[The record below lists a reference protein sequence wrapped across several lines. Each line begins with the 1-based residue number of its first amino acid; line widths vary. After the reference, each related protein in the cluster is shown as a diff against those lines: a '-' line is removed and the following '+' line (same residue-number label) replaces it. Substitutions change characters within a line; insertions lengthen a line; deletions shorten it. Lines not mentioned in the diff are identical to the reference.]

1 MKLSFYVRIFV
12 VYAALG
18 GHAVTQGK
26 HWDWSKLNVNDIVLP
41 KLCGVAMSEYQN
53 SGAGHCPDS
62 NWAAW
67 EKKGTHNGYNTIHD
81 NQKSGFACN
90 FWNNY
95 KNDVQ
100 LVKELGCNAFRLSV
114 EWSII
119 EPREGEFNQD
129 AIDHYR
135 DLCDELIRN
144 GITPMITLHHFTH
157 PQWFEAKGAFEQE
170 KNIPY
175 FERFCVRMFEA
186 LRDKVQLWC
195 TINEP
200 GPYVFQG
207 YINAAFPPGKK
218 DMYLAGQV
226 LKNMLIAHTRVYKKL
241 KSLPGGADAEIGIVH
256 QYLPFE
262 AHSSWNLLE
271 GATCLFMN
279 HVFND
284 VIMHFLK
291 TGVLSSTSLSLSIKI
306 PDAPK
311 CNDFIGLNFYSRVV
325 IKSNVLGSLWDMNFN
340 QDTFGKPSCF
350 QGEVMTDMQYP
361 MYPEGLYN
369 AIKAVAKLGKP
380 IYITENGVPDGR
392 DDRRALFIE
401 RYLYAMS
408 RAIKEGCDVRG
419 YFYWSL
425 MDNFEWDEGYA
436 KKFGLYE
443 VDFATQKRTLR
454 PGAECYKRAIS
465 TSPRIEKK

>member
-1 MKLSFYVRIFV
+1 MKLSFFTRIFLIYV
-12 VYAALG
+12 
-18 GHAVTQGK
+18 AVGMQIITATVR
-26 HWDWSKLNVNDIVLP
+26 WNWSTINVNDIVLP

-53 SGAGHCPDS
+53 SGATHCPDS
-62 NWAAW
+62 NWAVW
-67 EKKGTHNGYNTIHD
+67 EKKGTNNGHCTIHGD
-81 NQKSGFACN
+81 QKSGIACD

-95 KNDVQ
+95 KSDVQ

-114 EWSII
+114 EWSKI
-119 EPREGEFNQD
+119 EPREGEFNQA

-135 DLCDELIRN
+135 DLCDELIKN

-157 PQWFEAKGAFEQE
+157 PQWFEAKGAFEKE
-170 KNIPY
+170 KNISY
-175 FERFCVRMFEA
+175 FVRFCARMFEA
-186 LRDKVQLWC
+186 LQDKVQLWC

-207 YINAAFPPGKK
+207 YLHAAFPPGKLLNFN
-218 DMYLAGQV
+218 LAVQV
-226 LKNMLIAHTRVYKKL
+226 LKNMLIAHVHVYKKL
-241 KSLPGGADAEIGIVH
+241 KSLPGGQKAQIGLVH

-262 AHSSWNLLE
+262 AHSWNPIE
-271 GATCLFMN
+271 MVVGRVMSYI
-279 HVFND
+279 FND

-291 TGVLSSTSLSLSIKI
+291 TGELFPLTPYLRATI
-306 PDAPK
+306 PGAQD

-325 IKSNVLGSLWDMNFN
+325 FESNILGSLWNMKFDEE
-340 QDTFGKPSCF
+340 TFKPSCF

-361 MYPEGLYN
+361 VCPEAFYE

-380 IYITENGVPDGR
+380 IYITENGVPDSN
-392 DDRRALFIE
+392 DDRRPLFIK

-408 RAIKEGCDVRG
+408 RAMKEGCDVRG

-425 MDNFEWDEGYA
+425 MDNFEWDEGYT

-443 VDFATQKRTLR
+443 VDFATQKRILR
-454 PGAECYKRAIS
+454 PGAECYKRAIC
-465 TSPRIEKK
+465 TSARVA